1 MIYVRDMWVF
11 TVKGIYINNLLAKYC
26 LIWILFVLLL
36 ELVVLVFSLV
46 NPVKEGELASK
57 GVVQLLPREHVLH
70 HLSKKNS
77 RQHLMQIFKKE
88 NKCKIKAHLPQTVA
102 FWKVI
107 INKVDLNRCT
117 LNKTNWHKFYSRNQ
131 SFDIIIQ
138 WGFERLPS
146 SRSLICFQWSSA
158 MWIQHHTATNEKSY
172 CRIYQIRNWHMRKSS
187 SIQLSIHGCIY
198 WPFPTVPPRGQ
209 KLLVANRQRQSGRQL
224 SAETHQS
231 WFHSCGSSS
240 SVWSP
245 IMILFLRIFFFVVD
259 THHDLILA
267 DAHLIM
273 YWNLNYLLSREDP
286 PCDSNGLSRLYV
298 CVVDQT
304 RLVHHLSYQVGLH
317 SIHLWILNTK
327 QK

>member
-1 MIYVRDMWVF
+1 MFSMIFRDVDSASYSCKWEDDIVEF
-11 TVKGIYINNLLAKYC
+11 IKYKFHMC
-26 LIWILFVLLL
+26 A
-36 ELVVLVFSLV
+36 
-46 NPVKEGELASK
+46 NPHPSNY
-57 GVVQLLPREHVLH
+57 P
-70 HLSKKNS
+70 S
-77 RQHLMQIFKKE
+77 M
-88 NKCKIKAHLPQTVA
+88 
-102 FWKVI
+102 
-107 INKVDLNRCT
+107 
-117 LNKTNWHKFYSRNQ
+117 HKY
-131 SFDIIIQ
+131 
-138 WGFERLPS
+138 
-146 SRSLICFQWSSA
+146 
-158 MWIQHHTATNEKSY
+158 
-172 CRIYQIRNWHMRKSS
+172 
-187 SIQLSIHGCIY
+187 IY
-198 WPFPTVPPRGQ
+198 WPFPTAPPRGQ
-209 KLLVANRQRQSGRQL
+209 KLLVANRQRQLGRQL

-273 YWNLNYLLSREDP
+273 YWNLNYLLSREDA
-286 PCDSNGLSRLYV
+286 PCDSNGLSGLYV